1 MARSAYRSL
10 LRLARVL
17 PVHGDGNNR
26 LAAVV
31 RASFRRSDRP
41 GSASASSRARAQAQA
56 SPEARAPPHAPF
68 PGAQSPYEEAVA
80 VTEML
85 VAGFSRRKKDRDE
98 KDDAEMAAVFALA
111 SGCGSERYKEIL
123 VAEIRRHAMARRLAP
138 REQAIRSG

>member
-31 RASFRRSDRP
+31 RASFRRAERP
-41 GSASASSRARAQAQA
+41 GTASASPRARAQA

-85 VAGFSRRKKDRDE
+85 VAGFSRRKKDRDGQS
-98 KDDAEMAAVFALA
+98 DAEMAAVFALA

-138 REQAIRSG
+138 RELARRSG